1 MNERNTS
8 RQAIDIAIRLL
19 LLFGVLYWSY
29 QILAPFLMP
38 VLWALILA
46 VALYPLQL
54 FLENRFKLKP
64 KGAAFLITFILL
76 ALIVVPSYLFL
87 NSLTDVALQWKREME
102 SGSFTLPEPPAF
114 LSTLPFIGDK
124 LQDYLA
130 HYNEYFNEWASTH
143 QETILNYSK
152 YIISGLLGTGLGAIQ
167 ALVSIVIGGVFL
179 AKGHEKKLSAEV
191 FSKLIGEEGHVYLDL
206 IVNTIRSV
214 VKGVLGVALIQGLLA
229 GIGLFICGVPH
240 AAVWTLICF
249 VLAIV
254 QVGPGLV
261 LAPVAIYL
269 FQTEST
275 LFASIASIYFV
286 GVLISDNLIKP
297 ILLGKGAKVPM
308 LVIFIGVIGG
318 FMLSGF
324 SGLFTGAIILS
335 VVYKLFQ
342 FWIVPPEIEESS
354 EI

>member
-8 RQAIDIAIRLL
+8 RQIIDIAIRLL
-19 LLFGVLYWSY
+19 LLFGVLYWSF

-38 VLWALILA
+38 VMWALILA
-46 VALYPLQL
+46 IALYPIQL

-64 KGAAFLITFILL
+64 KWAAIIITFVLL
-76 ALIVVPSYLFL
+76 ALIVVPAYFFL
-87 NSLTDVALQWKREME
+87 SSLTEVAFQWKKEIE
-102 SGSFTLPEPPAF
+102 SGSFTLPEVPAF
-114 LSTLPFIGDK
+114 LSSLPIIGEK

-130 HYNEYFNEWASTH
+130 HSNEYLKEWASTH
-143 QETILNYSK
+143 QETILTYSK
-152 YIISGLLGTGLGAIQ
+152 DILSGLLVTGLGALQ

-179 AKGHEKKLSAEV
+179 AKGHDKKLSAEV
-191 FSKLIGEEGHVYLDL
+191 FSKLIGEEGHLYLDL

-214 VKGVLGVALIQGLLA
+214 VKGVLGVALIQGLLS
-229 GIGLFICGVPH
+229 GIGLFICGIPH

-249 VLAIV
+249 ILAIV

-275 LFASIASIYFV
+275 LFASLLSIYFV
-286 GVLISDNLIKP
+286 GVLLSDNFLKP

-342 FWIVPPEIEESS
+342 FWILPPELEESA
-354 EI
+354 EV